1 MGPKINTILQSVT
14 SYLWRISKPWLILG
28 SHVSATWGVLDPEG
42 IPQLLVSSECLANL
56 KLENN
61 MIESISRDFVK
72 IGPKNKPRFYFS
84 ILNYTRNLKISN
96 NNQNITL
103 ISLTQTLK
111 MWLKPKAEAPIE
123 LPLNLKCRK
132 SLHYFYRCKPNHL

>member
-72 IGPKNKPRFYFS
+72 IGPKNKRLFYFKL
-84 ILNYTRNLKISN
+84 ILRETWKY
-96 NNQNITL
+96 
-103 ISLTQTLK
+103 
-111 MWLKPKAEAPIE
+111 
-123 LPLNLKCRK
+123 
-132 SLHYFYRCKPNHL
+132 

>member
-72 IGPKNKPRFYFS
+72 IGPKNKRWFY
-84 ILNYTRNLKISN
+84 LKYSKFYVKPE
-96 NNQNITL
+96 NI
-103 ISLTQTLK
+103 K
-111 MWLKPKAEAPIE
+111 
-123 LPLNLKCRK
+123 
-132 SLHYFYRCKPNHL
+132 